1 MIFTPG
7 ELLRLAPGKVR
18 ERARGLRGEVSR
30 GERQGETFRARV
42 QGSRPSPYRVR
53 IDLKTGKVTCSCP
66 DEYNAICKHAAATL
80 MLLVDDP
87 DTFTSAAPSQ
97 RLPMLTGFGEG
108 DVERLLERLHDL
120 YPEVV
125 RDWARELTH
134 TAEEEEWD

>member
-1 MIFTPG
+1 MNFTPG

-18 ERARGLRGEVSR
+18 ERAQELRDAVAHR
-30 GERQGETFRARV
+30 ERQGETFRARV
-42 QGSRPSPYRVR
+42 QGSRPAPYRVR
-53 IDLKTGKVTCSCP
+53 IDLRNGEVVCSCP

-80 MLLVDDP
+80 MVLVDDP
-87 DTFTSAAPSQ
+87 DAFTPAAPSR
-97 RLPMLTGFGEG
+97 RLPTVTGFGES

-134 TAEEEEWD
+134 RAEEEDWG